1 MPRPLGRGWVFIS
14 TLALAKTNYNWAEAR
29 FLFVICIPRPK
40 NRGNRIKMNHA
51 IVSTITDRCKRCYS
65 CIRECPAAAIRVIDG
80 QAKVIEERCI
90 TCGHCVKVCSQD
102 AKQIFSEI
110 DQTYQLLQSGNAIAI
125 IAPSFAASFPDEY
138 SKIPTAIRKLG
149 FTQVIETAFGADLIA
164 KDYMEVI
171 KADND
176 KTVISSACPAV
187 VSFIQK
193 YYVDLIP
200 NLAQVV
206 SPMIALGR
214 YLKNDLDEEVKI
226 VFIGPCIAKK
236 HEAQDDEVAGVIDAV
251 LTFTELKRMFKEQ
264 NIFIDK
270 LEESDFDG
278 PHAMMGKAYPLAGGL
293 IKTIDVSDDILEKD
307 IIVVE
312 GKKNVLEIINEI
324 ANNHINAKFTD
335 ILFCEGCISG
345 PAIDSK
351 LNYYSRREKVINYI
365 DEKLPKT
372 DKQVWKSNL
381 YNARKI
387 NLLRT
392 FKIDNQRRP
401 YPTEEKIKEILA
413 QTKKFSVKDELNCGA
428 CGYPT
433 CREYAVAI
441 AKDLAEKEMCLP
453 YLLDELKS
461 AYDNLSNTEE
471 QLRVAEKLAS
481 IGQLAA
487 GVAHEI
493 NNPLGTILLYASMLK
508 KDLEKIYNDD
518 QRIEDLELIVE
529 EANRCK
535 NIVSNL
541 LNFARQGK
549 LNLTQFDL
557 IETIREILKPFTFN
571 PAYHQIDFK
580 FDVVENNYLIVGDE
594 DQLKQVILNIIKNA
608 CDAMNES
615 NIKEL
620 KIFVSSDAH
629 NYKIEV
635 SDTGSGIPKENQG
648 KVFTPFFTTKNI
660 GTGTG
665 LGLAISYGIVE
676 MHKGNITFTTEIG
689 KGTTFKVTLPKNQI
703 HKTIVVN

>member
-1 MPRPLGRGWVFIS
+1 
-14 TLALAKTNYNWAEAR
+14 
-29 FLFVICIPRPK
+29 
-40 NRGNRIKMNHA
+40 MNHA
-51 IVSTITDRCKRCYS
+51 IVSTISDRCKRCYS

-90 TCGHCVKVCSQD
+90 ACGHCVKVCSQD

-110 DQTYQLLQSGNAIAI
+110 DLTYDLLHAGNSIAI
-125 IAPSFAASFPDEY
+125 VAPSFAASFPDEY
-138 SKIPTAIRKLG
+138 RKIPAALRKLG
-149 FTQVIETAFGADLIA
+149 FTKVIETAFGADLIA
-164 KDYMEVI
+164 NDYMDLI

-193 YYVDLIP
+193 YFVDLVP

-214 YLKNDLDEEVKI
+214 YLKKDLGEDTKI
-226 VFIGPCIAKK
+226 VFIGPCVAKK
-236 HEAQDDEVAGVIDAV
+236 HEAQDEDVAGVIDSV
-251 LTFTELKRMFKEQ
+251 LTFTELKQMFYEQ
-264 NIFIDK
+264 NIIIDD
-270 LEESDFDG
+270 LDECDFDE

-293 IKTIDVSDDILEKD
+293 IKTIDVSGDILEKD

-312 GKKNVLEIINEI
+312 GKKKVLEIIEEI
-324 ANNHINAKFTD
+324 ADNHINAKFTD

-345 PAIDSK
+345 PAIDTE
-351 LNYYSRREKVINYI
+351 LNYYARREKVINYI
-365 DEKLPKT
+365 DEKINSV
-372 DKQVWKSNL
+372 DKRVWKSNL
-381 YNARKI
+381 YNARKL
-387 NLLRT
+387 NLQRI

-401 YPTEEKIKEILA
+401 YPNEEKIKEILA
-413 QTKKFSVKDELNCGA
+413 LTKKYSPKDELNCGA

-453 YLLDELKS
+453 YVLDELKI

-508 KDLEKIYNDD
+508 RDLEKIYNDD
-518 QRIEDLELIVE
+518 QSTEDLELIVE

-535 NIVSNL
+535 NIVANL

-549 LNLTQFDL
+549 LNVKEFELT
-557 IETIREILKPFTFN
+557 ETLREVLKPFTQN
-571 PAYHQIDFK
+571 PVYRQIDFK
-580 FDVVENNYLIVGDE
+580 YDIIESDYRITGDE
-594 DQLKQVILNIIKNA
+594 EQLKQVFINIIKNA
-608 CDAMNES
+608 CDAMSDIDRE
-615 NIKEL
+615 KEL
-620 KIFVSSDAH
+620 KVVLSSDQ
-629 NYKIEV
+629 NNVKIEIT
-635 SDTGSGIPKENQG
+635 DTGNGIPKEDQS
-648 KVFTPFFTTKNI
+648 KVFTPFFTTKSM
-660 GTGTG
+660 GKGTG
-665 LGLAISYGIVE
+665 LGLAISYGIIK
-676 MHKGNITFTTEIG
+676 MHKGNINFTTEIG
-689 KGTTFKVTLPKNQI
+689 KGTAFKIVLPRHQAYQSKEGNEGA
-703 HKTIVVN
+703 KAL